1 MTPAARDALLP
12 AIAAGDVQAFACWL
26 AQAEPRVRASL
37 KRFARDVDTEAV
49 LQETLLRLWQVAPR
63 VVVDAR
69 GDALLR
75 LGVQV
80 ARNLALDQARST
92 RRRGAAE
99 QQPEPEVPAD
109 VHAEA
114 APADPWLREAIQRC
128 AGKLPKQP
136 AAVLHSRLQSAGC
149 DSDELLAQR
158 LGMRLN
164 TFLKNFG
171 RARQLLLECLARA
184 GVQVDTLATL
194 ERERS
199 TP

>member
-12 AIAAGDVQAFACWL
+12 AIASGDVRAFAQWL

-37 KRFARDVDTEAV
+37 QRFAHAVDTEAV

-80 ARNLALDQARST
+80 ARNLAVDQLRRN

-99 QQPEPEVPAD
+99 QEDPATSD
-109 VHAEA
+109 AEA
-114 APADPWLREAIQRC
+114 THDAVLAEPALPDPLLREHIQRC
-128 AGKLPKQP
+128 VKKLPKQP
-136 AAVLHSRLQSAGC
+136 AAALHSRLQSHGG
-149 DSDELLAQR
+149 DSDETLAQD
-158 LGMRLN
+158 LGMQLN

-184 GVQVDTLATL
+184 GVEV
-194 ERERS
+194 